1 MSAPKKIAIITSSRA
16 DFGIYQPLISA
27 IESMSEFRL
36 ELIAIGSH
44 FFSNQGETIQE
55 VRHFYSGTIH
65 EISVCSQGT
74 SLKEISENF
83 SKTYSGVEELWS
95 KNADYDLVFA
105 LGDRYEMAAAV
116 LSTVPYQIPVA
127 HLHGGEITL
136 GAIDQIYRD
145 TITLSSKL
153 HFTATEQAKKRVE
166 SILGPQLKNS
176 CVLHSGSIVLDK
188 IAALPELSE
197 TEFYQRFNFDLSQD
211 FLLITI
217 HPETV
222 AMTENHLHV
231 NEFEKAMDWIMEKTS
246 YNLLITLPNADPGA
260 EVWRRLFINKSSK
273 QGRIYCYENLGVQA
287 YYTAMKKCQSM
298 LGNSSSGII
307 ESASAG
313 AWVINLGSRQE
324 GREFNQNTRHVR
336 FQFEDIL
343 DALNSLPSNRY
354 EGENIYGN
362 GNAVLKILNSTK
374 KYLKIAD

>member
-44 FFSNQGETIQE
+44 FFPNQGETIQD
-55 VRHFYSGTIH
+55 VRSFFSGTIH

-95 KNADYDLVFA
+95 KNADYDVVFA

-176 CVLHSGSIVLDK
+176 CVLHTGSIVLDK

-231 NEFEKAMDWIMEKTS
+231 NEFERAMDWIMEKTS

-298 LGNSSSGII
+298 IGNSSSGII

-354 EGENIYGN
+354 EGENIYGH